1 MASSMT
7 DKNGGSASVPG
18 TGGTQL
24 EEAVTPTASM
34 TGSLVAT
41 AMPTDPTLH
50 DGIKDPPVVNG
61 TGFEP
66 GLA

>member
-1 MASSMT
+1 MTPSMN
-7 DKNGGSASVPG
+7 DKNDKSASVPG
-18 TGGTQL
+18 TGGTQQ
-24 EEAVTPTASM
+24 EAMTPTASM
-34 TGSLVAT
+34 TEQLVAT

-61 TGFEP
+61 TGFES

>member
-1 MASSMT
+1 MASNMN
-7 DKNGGSASVPG
+7 DKKGGAAAVPG
-18 TGGTQL
+18 TEGTL
-24 EEAVTPTASM
+24 LKEAMNPT

-41 AMPTDPTLH
+41 AMPTDPSAH
-50 DGIKDPPVVNG
+50 DGIKDPPVING